1 MSSNWGCIL
10 SRQLVLHT
18 MQCRSASIRLH
29 LGPQTLPTP
38 LRRGTPRF
46 SVFEMVPRNV
56 GSWQCAPKARITSGG
71 GFHPDS
77 CRLIRELTSGSAGQ
91 PEGLEP
97 RDKGGLG
104 RLSDPAGRN
113 ASEA

>member
-10 SRQLVLHT
+10 SRQIVLHT
-18 MQCRSASIRLH
+18 MQCRPASIRLH

-56 GSWQCAPKARITSGG
+56 GSWHIPEEAVSTGKVRSLGMTGLVENVPLPPSLTHSGHCHPSTARHGG
-71 GFHPDS
+71 GIF
-77 CRLIRELTSGSAGQ
+77 
-91 PEGLEP
+91 
-97 RDKGGLG
+97 
-104 RLSDPAGRN
+104 
-113 ASEA
+113 